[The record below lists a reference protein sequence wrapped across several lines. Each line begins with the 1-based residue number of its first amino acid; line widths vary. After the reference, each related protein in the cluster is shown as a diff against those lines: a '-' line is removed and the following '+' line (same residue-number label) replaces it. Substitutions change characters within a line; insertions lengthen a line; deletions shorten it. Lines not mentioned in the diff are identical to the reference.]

1 MIQLT
6 HSRPATCLS
15 VLLFLLLAA
24 FSSPVASAPVAPRP
38 TRLSLISLFEPDQH
52 PSHEFLTSIQAQA
65 NVLDLHILQLV
76 QHSEECEAADN
87 LLPHNVRRRCLARS
101 ALAERIREMLCGEWK
116 CDKDK
121 EKRVQARVAAIAAS
135 TGSFE
140 VFQVGRR
147 TSKSPVWCAKS

>member
-6 HSRPATCLS
+6 HSRLGACVS
-15 VLLFLLLAA
+15 AVLFLLLLA

-38 TRLSLISLFEPDQH
+38 TRLSLISLFEPAQH
-52 PSHEFLTSIQAQA
+52 PSHDFLTSIQAQT
-65 NVLDLHILQLV
+65 NVLDFHILQLV

-87 LLPHNVRRRCLARS
+87 LLPHNVRRRCLTRS
-101 ALAERIREMLCGEWK
+101 AMAENIREMLCGEWK
-116 CDKDK
+116 CDKDE

-140 VFQVGRR
+140 VFQVRCR
-147 TSKSPVWCAKS
+147 TAKMSVWYAKS